1 MKEKR
6 NGLIV
11 LFIILFLF
19 WMILASVFNISE
31 VILGLLTAFMILLY
45 SVDLVF
51 TKKEASSITFKTTK
65 WFFILVVRLIK
76 EMIIANI
83 HVAKIVLSPSLPVD
97 PGFVT
102 IKQPLKK
109 PLNQALFGNAITLTP
124 GTLTVDMTSEEVVV
138 HGLKK
143 SYVHD
148 ILDSG
153 FKKAFEALEGV
164 SRD

>member
-11 LFIILFLF
+11 LFVLLFAF
-19 WMILASVFNISE
+19 WMILASVFNVSE
-31 VILGLLTAFMILLY
+31 VILGLLTAFMIVLY
-45 SVDLVF
+45 SMDLVF
-51 TKKEASSITFKTTK
+51 TKHEASKITFKTMK
-65 WFFILVVRLIK
+65 WFLILLIRLIK
-76 EMIIANI
+76 EMVIANI

-124 GTLTVDMTSEEVVV
+124 GTLTVDMTSEEIVV

-143 SYVHD
+143 VYVHD
-148 ILDSG
+148 IEESG
-153 FKKAFEALEGV
+153 FKKAFEKLEGV
-164 SRD
+164 SHD

>member
-11 LFIILFLF
+11 LFILLFIF
-19 WMILASVFNISE
+19 WMILASVFNVSE
-31 VILGLLTAFMILLY
+31 VILGFLSALMILLY

-51 TKKEASSITFKTTK
+51 TKHEASRITFRTTK
-65 WFFILVVRLIK
+65 WFIILLVRLIK
-76 EMIIANI
+76 EMILANI

-124 GTLTVDMTSEEVVV
+124 GTLTVDLTSEEIVV

-148 ILDSG
+148 LEESG
-153 FKKAFEALEGV
+153 FKKAFEQLEGA
-164 SRD
+164 DHD

>member
-11 LFIILFLF
+11 LFILLFVF
-19 WMILASVFNISE
+19 WMILASVFNVSE
-31 VILGLLTAFMILLY
+31 VILGLLTALMIVLY

-51 TKKEASSITFKTTK
+51 TKHEASRITFKTIK
-65 WFFILVVRLIK
+65 WFFILLVRLIK
-76 EMIIANI
+76 EMVIANI

-124 GTLTVDMTSEEVVV
+124 GTLTVDMTPEEVVV

-143 SYVHD
+143 VYVHD
-148 ILDSG
+148 LEHSG
-153 FKKAFEALEGV
+153 FKKAFEKLEGA
-164 SRD
+164 SHD